1 MSSTPE
7 HIIDIRLDPEDRWRD
22 FGREHR
28 SVIRELLARTE
39 REAPTL
45 VPVRAFKA
53 AFKMLARLNSN
64 HSYLRELQGLANAV
78 GVGVEVLYLANVAY
92 DFASV
97 NHAYTNAI
105 GCTSMVHSGPPAPM
119 ISRNMDWGFP
129 SGVGEYS
136 CLFRFVSDKGEYL
149 SVGFPGVTGVVSA
162 ISSRGFALTVNQ
174 APHESLPSFRSLPL
188 LWLTRAAMDEGIS
201 FRTAKKIITSTRAST
216 SAYILLAGN
225 KPGEAARIISRGS
238 SDDVSTVR
246 AGKFAVVA
254 NHEPGEEEKYES
266 EEGDSYHRFLE
277 LKRRGSN
284 VAAHDVAAA
293 KVALSRW
300 PVFHRD
306 TVHQMV
312 MCPANGE
319 LHLKCAHRGERK
331 YSLHT
336 VG

>member
-1 MSSTPE
+1 MTF
-7 HIIDIRLDPEDRWRD
+7 DA
-22 FGREHR
+22 GR
-28 SVIRELLARTE
+28 
-39 REAPTL
+39 
-45 VPVRAFKA
+45 F
-53 AFKMLARLNSN
+53 
-64 HSYLRELQGLANAV
+64 GLA
-78 GVGVEVLYLANVAY
+78 LL
-92 DFASV
+92 
-97 NHAYTNAI
+97 
-105 GCTSMVHSGPPAPM
+105 
-119 ISRNMDWGFP
+119 
-129 SGVGEYS
+129 
-136 CLFRFVSDKGEYL
+136 
-149 SVGFPGVTGVVSA
+149 VSA
-162 ISSRGFALTVNQ
+162 LAVVLLVAVTALWS
-174 APHESLPSFRSLPL
+174 H
-188 LWLTRAAMDEGIS
+188 
-201 FRTAKKIITSTRAST
+201 
-216 SAYILLAGN
+216 
-225 KPGEAARIISRGS
+225 
-238 SDDVSTVR
+238 R